1 MRDERGFEE
10 FVEARL
16 PGLFRHAHQLS
27 GDPVRS
33 TDLVE
38 QGLVAAH
45 RRWRELDPDG
55 ADELA
60 RRTILT
66 ALLRRHGRSRGPA
79 RPPRPVGPAGSDGP
93 ARPDG
98 GDGTEVVWRALAGL
112 PVRRRAVLVLRYADG
127 LTDAAI
133 ADRLGARPEAAA
145 AEAAIG
151 LAALGRILRGR
162 GRPEDLLPAALAG
175 PPAANPAVG
184 SAAGS
189 AGPATVGATQVG
201 AGESGGGQSGAGESG
216 GHSGGRGS
224 GGGRF
229 GGRGVSAGDVFARVR
244 RERRH
249 RRAVRA
255 GWAAA
260 VVVVA
265 VGAVAVPATV
275 GAGKD
280 GTVEPA
286 PAVAAAADA
295 ARRGLLDWPARG
307 SLTGDQ
313 QLLRSALAS
322 WQADAPA
329 AERPQDAISVLY
341 AGEVG
346 GARLVLLQALDPA
359 GQARVA
365 EVTAG
370 AGGPRLTRTDPL
382 LARIPVLAVPAAAA
396 DPAAGSTGPTP
407 SAPGSAAPPAAGSP
421 ARLRLLGPPA
431 EGRALYVRDGSGQ
444 PAAPLRRLERDGT
457 GLSEPFAAAGPTYVV
472 VLDPA
477 DPGTPAAAG
486 TGSAAGPDGDSTD
499 PPAGAA
505 GTATGLRGGS
515 GVLNT
520 GRLAAVPDM
529 LEYGTPTLPVTGPT
543 APSYGWFADGRL
555 IAQRLHRPARVALL
569 GPSFRWQV
577 KSGPARGHEFRS
589 QSYEVT
595 SGGQRLL
602 SVIVRLDGKVLCA
615 DLTRLSAAAAVPAVP
630 LVANRCLAP
639 RYGAGIV
646 TVLAAPR
653 TSAITLTLAAARPG
667 QRAYRHPFRI
677 PAGAP
682 ASAGYVGAG
691 LIAGNF
697 PTGAGR
703 ADATSNRN
711 TRAGRALLA
720 PYRR

>member
-1 MRDERGFEE
+1 
-10 FVEARL
+10 V
-16 PGLFRHAHQLS
+16 
-27 GDPVRS
+27 
-33 TDLVE
+33 
-38 QGLVAAH
+38 
-45 RRWRELDPDG
+45 
-55 ADELA
+55 
-60 RRTILT
+60 
-66 ALLRRHGRSRGPA
+66 
-79 RPPRPVGPAGSDGP
+79 
-93 ARPDG
+93 
-98 GDGTEVVWRALAGL
+98 
-112 PVRRRAVLVLRYADG
+112 
-127 LTDAAI
+127 
-133 ADRLGARPEAAA
+133 
-145 AEAAIG
+145 
-151 LAALGRILRGR
+151 
-162 GRPEDLLPAALAG
+162 
-175 PPAANPAVG
+175 
-184 SAAGS
+184 SAAG
-189 AGPATVGATQVG
+189 
-201 AGESGGGQSGAGESG
+201 
-216 GHSGGRGS
+216 
-224 GGGRF
+224 
-229 GGRGVSAGDVFARVR
+229 VFARVR

-249 RRAVRA
+249 RRAVRV

-260 VVVVA
+260 VVVLA

-275 GAGKD
+275 GAGRD
-280 GTVEPA
+280 GAVQPA

-307 SLTGDQ
+307 TLTGDQ
-313 QLLRSALAS
+313 QLLRAALAT

-359 GQARVA
+359 GRARVA

-382 LARIPVLAVPAAAA
+382 LARIPVLAVADAAP
-396 DPAAGSTGPTP
+396 DPTAGRTGPTP

-431 EGRALYVRDGSGQ
+431 EGRALYVRAGSGQ
-444 PAAPLRRLERDGT
+444 PAAPLLRLERDGT
-457 GLSEPFAAAGPTYVV
+457 GLSEPFAAAGPAYVV

-477 DPGTPAAAG
+477 APAGIGSGVESDGAA
-486 TGSAAGPDGDSTD
+486 SD
-499 PPAGAA
+499 PPAADAGA
-505 GTATGLRGGS
+505 ATGLRGGS
-515 GVLNT
+515 GVINT
-520 GRLAAVPDM
+520 GRLAAVPDL
-529 LEYGTPTLPVTGPT
+529 LEYGTPTLPVTGPA

-569 GPSFRWQV
+569 GPSFRWPV
-577 KSGPARGHEFRS
+577 RSGPARGHEFRS

-615 DLTRLSAAAAVPAVP
+615 DTTRLGSAAAAPTVP
-630 LVANRCLAP
+630 LAVNRCLAP